1 MKVDDITFGLFVN
14 NGLSQAKMREVEK
27 MLIEDNEADASLQAC
42 ILNYSIHQELAD
54 ELFGVEN
61 EKNIYPEDR
70 ISLGTD
76 SRIANNGSLI
86 LKSTTMNNKLS
97 KEEILKIQELV
108 VTFNESCNAELSFEE
123 NLAEFYLTQRPGT
136 SPEDAH
142 EVVKGLKSGIDSFN
156 SNLKKAL
163 EEGDFD
169 YAAELKNISSELPLR
184 EKYELY
190 VNFLAALQTLCAE
203 HLSSE
208 QSAQLEGFQTIRERL
223 IVEGDVSEDMLAD
236 VEEKIALLLE
246 NNTLCLGSVES
257 LKGLI
262 GELPNGA
269 EAIERAVAGSE
280 QDMREKWIASMATYI
295 AYRNE
300 NLESLRGQELTP
312 EAVAISTAAG
322 VEEMHVVEDLNAGRT
337 TVDKAIRILKIIG
350 GVALFAL
357 LAYAAFTCIAA
368 IGTLSMVMFM
378 TAFGST
384 TIATIGAF
392 AASLFVVWALSS
404 GAFNAGEKILGWSS
418 RIFDVVVNT
427 WRETAWPAVKG
438 VLSNTWNWFLSLFQR
453 NTVVRQEQQ
462 SGNGVQTVPT
472 V

>member
-337 TVDKAIRILKIIG
+337 TVDKAIRVLKIIG

-368 IGTLSMVMFM
+368 IGFM